1 MYKLLLVDDE
11 MLIRKSLTE
20 SIDWNALGVSVSTA
34 DNGQIAFD
42 KIHEDPPDILITD
55 IRMPLMDG
63 LDLIQAIQLENFR
76 AKSIIISG
84 YSDFAYAQRALSLG
98 AIGYILKPIANRD
111 VIDMVQKAI
120 SMNQSK

>member
-63 LDLIQAIQLENFR
+63 LDLIQAIQLEYFR
-76 AKSIIISG
+76 A
-84 YSDFAYAQRALSLG
+84 
-98 AIGYILKPIANRD
+98 
-111 VIDMVQKAI
+111 
-120 SMNQSK
+120 